1 MSYYVIPSDTLV
13 HHGILG
19 MRWGIRRYQRKDGT
33 LTTAGKRRLRKVEN
47 RMADNTKKYNR
58 LANEHDRLTN
68 SKSKPMS
75 VEEQKE
81 QILKSRSA
89 IELYKHADLFST
101 NELDSAYRRLVLE
114 RNISSLIPKEISRGE
129 KFIDSFN
136 KWSRKMNDVA
146 SNSINGWNNFAKI
159 YNTKKTGDERLPIIG
174 EKEKDKEKD
183 KNTDNG

>member
-1 MSYYVIPSDTLV
+1 MSYYVIPSDALV

-47 RMADNTKKYNR
+47 KMADNTKKYNR
-58 LANEHDRLTN
+58 LVNEHDRLTN

-89 IELYKHADLFST
+89 MELYKHADLFST

-129 KFIDSFN
+129 KFLDSFN

-159 YNTKKTGDERLPIIG
+159 YNTKKTGDERLPSIG
-174 EKEKDKEKD
+174 EKEKDKKKD

>member
-1 MSYYVIPSDTLV
+1 MSYYVIPSDALV

-47 RMADNTKKYNR
+47 KMADNTKKYNR

-89 IELYKHADLFST
+89 I
-101 NELDSAYRRLVLE
+101 
-114 RNISSLIPKEISRGE
+114 
-129 KFIDSFN
+129 
-136 KWSRKMNDVA
+136 
-146 SNSINGWNNFAKI
+146 
-159 YNTKKTGDERLPIIG
+159 
-174 EKEKDKEKD
+174 
-183 KNTDNG
+183 